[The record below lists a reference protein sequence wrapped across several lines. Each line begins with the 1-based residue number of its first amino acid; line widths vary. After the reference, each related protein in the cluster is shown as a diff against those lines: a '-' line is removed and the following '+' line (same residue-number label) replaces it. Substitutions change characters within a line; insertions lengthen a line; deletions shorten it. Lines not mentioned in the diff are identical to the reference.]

1 MIELKNVSKTFVS
14 NSGVVEAVKN
24 TSLTINDGEI
34 FGFIGYSGAGKS
46 TIVRIINLLE
56 NPNSGQ
62 VIIDGIDLTKLSDKE
77 LRQKRKK
84 IGMIFQHF
92 NLLNSLTVHDNVAFN
107 LRGLGLSKAQINEKV
122 KILLDLVSISEKQD
136 AYPSQ
141 LSGGQKQRVAIAR
154 ALAND
159 PDILLCDE
167 STSALDPQTTSQ
179 ILDLLR
185 NLNEKLGITIIV
197 ITHEMHVIKSIC
209 DRVAVMEDGYVVEID
224 HVFNI
229 FAKPQTSIAREFVN
243 STSNKETIINLINK
257 NPGVF
262 GLDSSNKVL
271 YLDFQGANTKDSV
284 ISKISRDYNLDCSII
299 FGDVDVIKNQML
311 GQLIVSL
318 KGEVLA
324 IEESKKYL
332 NEQGIRWEEI
342 N

>member
-167 STSALDPQTTSQ
+167 ATSALDPQTTSQ